1 MSNVS
6 TQIRRDWY
14 YFIRGI
20 ARLAASEKDNP
31 ATTNRQLKMQKYAV
45 NQQLIE
51 TLLAW
56 VNSGEIAIPEIQRP
70 FVWDSS
76 KVRDLMDSLY
86 QGYPIGYVIA
96 WRNPNVR
103 LKDGSLSE
111 GKKIL
116 IDGQQRV
123 TALTAAILGQY
134 VVNKT
139 YERVKIKIAFHPI
152 DERFEVQNPAIL
164 KDKTWLPDIS
174 QAINGDLFEIADQ
187 YFELNPDV
195 DKRQVRNAFSN
206 LMNIPKKQIG
216 IIELAADLDIE
227 TVTEIFIRINSKGV
241 VLSQADF
248 AMSKIASN
256 TEYNG
261 NELRKSIDYFC
272 HLAIAPE
279 FYKHIVDNDKEF
291 ASTEFFRKM
300 QWLKTENEDLYDP
313 DYNDLIRVAF
323 TTQFNRG
330 RLSDL
335 VSLLSGRNFETR
347 TYEDAIAEQSF
358 ATLKTGVNNFI
369 NETNFK
375 RFLMII
381 KSAGFI
387 SPKLIRSQNA
397 INFAYI
403 VYLKLKDLGVNSVS
417 IESYVRRW
425 LVYSILTGRYSGSP
439 ESVFDYDI
447 KQISQKPFDEYLKE
461 KEEGELSDAFW
472 NSSLPQ
478 SLDTS
483 VASSPYFH
491 VFLASQVKSND
502 RGFLSKDVLV
512 GDLIS
517 LRGDIHHLFPKDYLK
532 KNGLDS
538 SKYNQIANYVYMQ
551 SEINIKVG
559 NKPPKDYFEV
569 ITNQIQE
576 NDKQLSGLSTQQE
589 LLENLKMNAVPSEI
603 IQMSID
609 DYNDFLTARRKLMAT
624 KIKEY
629 YHSL

>member
-1 MSNVS
+1 
-6 TQIRRDWY
+6 
-14 YFIRGI
+14 
-20 ARLAASEKDNP
+20 
-31 ATTNRQLKMQKYAV
+31 MQKYAV

-70 FVWDSS
+70 FVWGSS

-86 QGYPIGYVIA
+86 KGYPIGYVIA

-116 IDGQQRV
+116 IDGQQRI

-134 VVNKT
+134 VINKT
-139 YERVKIKIAFHPI
+139 YQRVKIKIAFHPI

-174 QAINGDLFEIADQ
+174 EAINGDLFEIADQ
-187 YFELNPDV
+187 YFELNPDI
-195 DKRQVRNAFSN
+195 DKKQVRNAFSN

-216 IIELAADLDIE
+216 IIELAAELDIE

-261 NELRKSIDYFC
+261 NELRKAIDYFC
-272 HLAIAPE
+272 HLAIAPD

-291 ASTEFFRKM
+291 AKSEFFKKM
-300 QWLKTENEDLYDP
+300 HWLKTENEDLYDP

-347 TYEDAIAEQSF
+347 TYEDEIAENSF
-358 ATLKTGVNNFI
+358 ATLKKGVNNFI

-387 SPKLIRSQNA
+387 SPKLIRSQNTL
-397 INFAYI
+397 NFAYI
-403 VYLKLKDLGVNSVS
+403 VYLKLKDLGVNSVA

-425 LVYSILTGRYSGSP
+425 FVYSILTGRYSGSP
-439 ESVFDYDI
+439 ESAFDFDI

-472 NSSLPQ
+472 NASLPQ

-483 VASSPYFH
+483 VASSPYFN
-491 VFLASQVKSND
+491 VFLASQVKAND
-502 RGFLSKDVLV
+502 KGFLSKDVLV
-512 GDLIS
+512 SDLIS

-532 KNGLDS
+532 KNGLDRR
-538 SKYNQIANYVYMQ
+538 KYNQIANYAYMQ

-559 NKPPKDYFEV
+559 NKPPKEYFGIV
-569 ITNQIQE
+569 KSQMLDSNQ
-576 NDKQLSGLSTQQE
+576 QLSGLSNEQQ
-589 LLENLKMNAVPSEI
+589 LLNNLKMNCVPMEI
-603 IQMSID
+603 QQMSID
-609 DYNDFLTARRKLMAT
+609 DYNDFLVLRRKLMAI

>member
-1 MSNVS
+1 
-6 TQIRRDWY
+6 
-14 YFIRGI
+14 
-20 ARLAASEKDNP
+20 
-31 ATTNRQLKMQKYAV
+31 MQKYSV
-45 NQQLIE
+45 NQHLIE

-70 FVWDSS
+70 FVWYSS

-86 QGYPIGYVIA
+86 QGYPVGYVIA

-111 GKKIL
+111 GKKVL

-134 VVNKT
+134 VINKT

-174 QAINGDLFEIADQ
+174 QAINGDLFEIAEQ

-195 DKRQVRNAFSN
+195 DKKQVRNAFSN
-206 LMNIPKKQIG
+206 LVNIPKKQIG
-216 IIELAADLDIE
+216 LIELAPDLDIE

-261 NELRKSIDYFC
+261 NELRKAIDYFC

-291 ASTEFFRKM
+291 AKTDFFAKM

-323 TTQFNRG
+323 TSQFNRG

-347 TYEDAIAEQSF
+347 TFENEIAENSF
-358 ATLKTGVNNFI
+358 STLRKGVNNFI

-375 RFLMII
+375 RFLMIV

-403 VYLKLKDLGVNSVS
+403 VYLKLKDIGVNAVN
-417 IESYVRRW
+417 IETYVRRW

-439 ESVFDYDI
+439 ESAFDYDI
-447 KQISQKPFDEYLKE
+447 KQISNKPFDEILRE
-461 KEEGELSDAFW
+461 REEAELSDAFW
-472 NSSLPQ
+472 NASLPQ

-491 VFLASQVKSND
+491 VFLASQVKAND

-517 LRGDIHHLFPKDYLK
+517 IRGDIHHLFPKDYLK
-532 KNGLDS
+532 KNGLDR

-559 NKPPKDYFEV
+559 NKPPKDYFEL
-569 ITNQIQE
+569 IKTQMQGNNQQV
-576 NDKQLSGLSTQQE
+576 SGLATEQQ
-589 LLENLKMNAVPSEI
+589 LLDNLKMNCVPTEI
-603 IQMSID
+603 QEMRID
-609 DYNDFLTARRKLMAT
+609 DYNDFLSLRRKMMAQ

-629 YHSL
+629 YQTL

>member
-1 MSNVS
+1 
-6 TQIRRDWY
+6 
-14 YFIRGI
+14 
-20 ARLAASEKDNP
+20 
-31 ATTNRQLKMQKYAV
+31 MQKYSV
-45 NQQLIE
+45 NQHLIE
-51 TLLAW
+51 TILAW

-111 GKKIL
+111 GKKVL
-116 IDGQQRV
+116 IDGQQRI

-134 VVNKT
+134 VINKT
-139 YERVKIKIAFHPI
+139 YQRVKIKIAFNPI
-152 DERFEVQNPAIL
+152 EERFEVQNPAIL
-164 KDKTWLPDIS
+164 KDKTWLHDIS
-174 QAINGDLFEIADQ
+174 EVINGSVLKIVRE
-187 YFELNPDV
+187 YLKLNPDADEELV
-195 DKRQVRNAFSN
+195 EKTITK
-206 LMNIPKKQIG
+206 LINIPKKQIG
-216 IIELAADLDIE
+216 LIELSPDLDIE

-248 AMSKIASN
+248 VMSKIAAD
-256 TEYNG
+256 TENGG
-261 NELRKSIDYFC
+261 NELRKAIDYFC
-272 HLAIAPE
+272 HLTIAPE
-279 FYKHIVDNDKEF
+279 FYKHIVDNDQEF
-291 ASTEFFRKM
+291 AKTEFFQKM

-323 TTQFNRG
+323 TSQFNRG

-347 TYEDAIAEQSF
+347 TFEAEIAQQSF
-358 ATLKTGVNNFI
+358 ATLKKGVLNFC

-387 SPKLIRSQNA
+387 SPELIRSQNA

-403 VYLKLKDLGVNSVS
+403 VYLKLKDLGVNSVA
-417 IESYVRRW
+417 IESYVKRW
-425 LVYSILTGRYSGSP
+425 FVYSVLTGRYSGSP
-439 ESVFDYDI
+439 ESSFDFDI

-461 KEEGELSDAFW
+461 KEDGELSDAFW
-472 NSSLPQ
+472 NASLPQ
-478 SLDTS
+478 SLETS

-491 VFLASQVKSND
+491 VFLASQVKAND

-512 GDLIS
+512 SDLIS
-517 LRGDIHHLFPKDYLK
+517 LRGDIHHLFPKDYLQ
-532 KNGLDS
+532 KNGLDKS
-538 SKYNQIANYVYMQ
+538 RYNQIANYVYMQ

-559 NKPPKDYFEV
+559 NKPPKDYFNLV
-569 ITNQIQE
+569 IS
-576 NDKQLSGLSTQQE
+576 QLEDNNLQVSGISTKEQ
-589 LLENLKMNAVPSEI
+589 LFDNLEMNCVPTEI
-603 IQMSID
+603 LEMKID
-609 DYNDFLTARRKLMAT
+609 DYNEFLTLRRKLMAA
-624 KIKEY
+624 KIKNY

>member
-1 MSNVS
+1 
-6 TQIRRDWY
+6 
-14 YFIRGI
+14 
-20 ARLAASEKDNP
+20 
-31 ATTNRQLKMQKYAV
+31 MQKYAV

-51 TLLAW
+51 TLLAL
-56 VNSGEIAIPEIQRP
+56 VTSGEIAIPEIQRP

-96 WRNPNVR
+96 WRNPSVR

-116 IDGQQRV
+116 IDGQQRI
-123 TALTAAILGQY
+123 TALAAAILGQY
-134 VVNKT
+134 VINKT
-139 YERVKIKIAFHPI
+139 YESIKIKIAFHPI

-174 QAINGDLFEIADQ
+174 EAINGDLFDIADQ
-187 YFELNPDV
+187 YFELNPNA
-195 DKRQVRNAFSN
+195 DKKQVRNAFSN
-206 LMNIPKKQIG
+206 LVNIPKKQIG
-216 IIELAADLDIE
+216 MIELSADLDIE

-248 AMSKIASN
+248 VMSKIASN
-256 TEYNG
+256 TEYDG
-261 NELRKSIDYFC
+261 NELRKAIDYFC
-272 HLAIAPE
+272 HLAVAPE
-279 FYKHIVDNDKEF
+279 FHKHIVDNDKIY
-291 ASTEFFRKM
+291 AKTEFFQKM

-347 TYEDAIAEQSF
+347 TYEASIAESSF
-358 ATLKTGVNNFI
+358 ARLKTGVNNFI

-403 VYLKLKDLGVNSVS
+403 VYLKLKELGVNSVA
-417 IESYVRRW
+417 IENYVRRW
-425 LVYSILTGRYSGSP
+425 LVYSILTSRYSGSP
-439 ESVFDYDI
+439 ESVFDFDV

-472 NSSLPQ
+472 NASLPQ

-491 VFLASQVKSND
+491 VFLAAQVKAND
-502 RGFLSKDVLV
+502 KGFLSKDVLV
-512 GDLIS
+512 GDLIT
-517 LRGDIHHLFPKDYLK
+517 LQGDIHHLFPKDYLK
-532 KNGLDS
+532 KNGLDRG
-538 SKYNQIANYVYMQ
+538 KYNQIANYVYMQ

-569 ITNQIQE
+569 IKLQMLNNNQKVSGIATGE
-576 NDKQLSGLSTQQE
+576 QLLD
-589 LLENLKMNAVPSEI
+589 NLKMNCVPTEI
-603 IQMSID
+603 QQMNID
-609 DYNDFLTARRKLMAT
+609 DYHDFLILRRKLMAT

-629 YHSL
+629 YHLL

>member
-1 MSNVS
+1 
-6 TQIRRDWY
+6 
-14 YFIRGI
+14 
-20 ARLAASEKDNP
+20 
-31 ATTNRQLKMQKYAV
+31 MQKYSV
-45 NQQLIE
+45 NQHLIE
-51 TLLAW
+51 TILAW

-86 QGYPIGYVIA
+86 QGYPVGYVIA

-111 GKKIL
+111 GKKVL

-134 VVNKT
+134 IINKT
-139 YERVKIKIAFHPI
+139 YQQVKIKIAFNPI
-152 DERFEVQNPAIL
+152 EERFEVQNPAIL
-164 KDKTWLPDIS
+164 KDKTWLHDIS
-174 QAINGDLFEIADQ
+174 EAINGDLFEIADN
-187 YFELNPDV
+187 YFELNTDV
-195 DKRQVRNAFSN
+195 DKKHVRNAFSN
-206 LMNIPKKQIG
+206 LINIPKKQIG
-216 IIELAADLDIE
+216 LIELSPDLDIE

-248 AMSKIASN
+248 AMSKIAAD
-256 TEYNG
+256 TENGG
-261 NELRKSIDYFC
+261 NELRKAIDYFC
-272 HLAIAPE
+272 HLAIAPD

-291 ASTEFFRKM
+291 AKTDFFQKM

-313 DYNDLIRVAF
+313 DYNDLIRVTF
-323 TTQFNRG
+323 TSQFNRG

-347 TYEDAIAEQSF
+347 TYEAEIAQQSF
-358 ATLKTGVNNFI
+358 ATLKNGVTNFI

-375 RFLMII
+375 RFLMIV

-403 VYLKLKDLGVNSVS
+403 VYLKLKDLGVSSVD
-417 IESYVRRW
+417 IESYARRW

-439 ESVFDYDI
+439 ESAFDFDI
-447 KQISQKPFDEYLKE
+447 KQIEHKPFNVILNER
-461 KEEGELSDAFW
+461 EEAELSEAFW
-472 NSSLPQ
+472 NASLPQ
-478 SLDTS
+478 SLNTS

-491 VFLASQVKSND
+491 VFLASQVKAND
-502 RGFLSKDVLV
+502 KGFLSKNVLV
-512 GDLIS
+512 SDLIS

-532 KNGLDS
+532 KNGLDR

-559 NKPPKDYFEV
+559 NKPPKDYFDLLKTQM
-569 ITNQIQE
+569 IE
-576 NDKQLSGLSTQQE
+576 NNRQVSGISTEQE
-589 LLENLKMNAVPSEI
+589 LLDNLKVNCVPTELLE
-603 IQMSID
+603 MTID
-609 DYNDFLTARRKLMAT
+609 DYQDFLALRRKLMAN
-624 KIKEY
+624 KMRDY
-629 YHSL
+629 YFGL

>member
-1 MSNVS
+1 
-6 TQIRRDWY
+6 
-14 YFIRGI
+14 
-20 ARLAASEKDNP
+20 
-31 ATTNRQLKMQKYAV
+31 
-45 NQQLIE
+45 
-51 TLLAW
+51 
-56 VNSGEIAIPEIQRP
+56 
-70 FVWDSS
+70 
-76 KVRDLMDSLY
+76 MDSLY

-103 LKDGSLSE
+103 LKDGSMSE

-134 VVNKT
+134 VINKT
-139 YERVKIKIAFHPI
+139 YQRVKIKIAFNPI
-152 DERFEVQNPAIL
+152 TEKFEVQNPAIL
-164 KDKTWLPDIS
+164 KDKTWLHDIS
-174 QAINGDLFEIADQ
+174 EAINGKTDLFEIAEN
-187 YFELNPDV
+187 YFELNPDA
-195 DKRQVRNAFSN
+195 DKKHVRNSFSN
-206 LMNIPKKQIG
+206 LINIPKKQIG
-216 IIELAADLDIE
+216 LIELSHDLDIE

-256 TEYNG
+256 TDYNG
-261 NELRKSIDYFC
+261 NELRKAIDYFC

-279 FYKHIVDNDKEF
+279 FYKHIVDNDKDF
-291 ASTEFFRKM
+291 AKTDYFQKM

-323 TTQFNRG
+323 TSQFNRG

-347 TYEDAIAEQSF
+347 TFEDVIAEQSF
-358 ATLKTGVNNFI
+358 STLKNGVNNFI

-403 VYLKLKDLGVNSVS
+403 VYLKLKELNVNSVS

-439 ESVFDYDI
+439 ESSFDFDI

-472 NSSLPQ
+472 NASLPQ

-491 VFLASQVKSND
+491 VFLASQVKAND

-532 KNGLDS
+532 KHGLDR

-559 NKPPKDYFEV
+559 NKPPKDYFE
-569 ITNQIQE
+569 IIKTQMQE
-576 NDKQLSGLSTQQE
+576 NNRQVSGLATEQE
-589 LLENLKMNAVPSEI
+589 LLENLKMNCVPSEI
-603 IQMSID
+603 MEMTIEN
-609 DYNDFLTARRKLMAT
+609 YNEFLNLRRKQMAL
-624 KIKEY
+624 KIKDY
-629 YHSL
+629 YFGL

>member
-1 MSNVS
+1 
-6 TQIRRDWY
+6 
-14 YFIRGI
+14 
-20 ARLAASEKDNP
+20 
-31 ATTNRQLKMQKYAV
+31 MQKYAV

-56 VNSGEIAIPEIQRP
+56 VKSGEIAIPEIQRP

-152 DERFEVQNPAIL
+152 DERFEVQNPAIV

-174 QAINGDLFEIADQ
+174 HAINGDLFEMADK

-195 DKRQVRNAFSN
+195 DKKQVRNAFSN

-256 TEYNG
+256 TDYNG
-261 NELRKSIDYFC
+261 NELRKAIDYFC
-272 HLAIAPE
+272 HLCIAPE

-291 ASTEFFRKM
+291 STTDFFQKM

-347 TYEDAIAEQSF
+347 TYEDTIAEASF
-358 ATLKTGVNNFI
+358 ANLRTGVNNFI

-403 VYLKLKDLGVNSVS
+403 VYLKLKELGVNSVD

-425 LVYSILTGRYSGSP
+425 LVFSILTGRYSGSP
-439 ESVFDYDI
+439 ESAFDFDI

-472 NSSLPQ
+472 NASLPQ

-491 VFLASQVKSND
+491 VFLASQVKAND

-532 KNGLDS
+532 KNGLDR

-559 NKPPKDYFEV
+559 NKPPKDYFETV
-569 ITNQIQE
+569 KSQMLNDNQQV
-576 NDKQLSGLSTQQE
+576 SGLSNEQQ
-589 LLENLKMNAVPSEI
+589 LLDNLKMNCVPTEI
-603 IQMSID
+603 QQMSID
-609 DYNDFLTARRKLMAT
+609 DYNEFLTLRRKLMAT

>member
-1 MSNVS
+1 
-6 TQIRRDWY
+6 
-14 YFIRGI
+14 
-20 ARLAASEKDNP
+20 
-31 ATTNRQLKMQKYAV
+31 MQKYAV

-86 QGYPIGYVIA
+86 QGFPIGYVIA

-134 VVNKT
+134 VINKT

-174 QAINGDLFEIADQ
+174 QAINGDLFEMADK
-187 YFELNPDV
+187 YFELNPEV
-195 DKRQVRNAFSN
+195 DKKQVRAAFSN

-261 NELRKSIDYFC
+261 NELRKAIDYFC
-272 HLAIAPE
+272 HLCLSPE
-279 FYKHIVDNDKEF
+279 FFKHIVDNDKEF
-291 ASTEFFRKM
+291 AASEFFQKM

-347 TYEDAIAEQSF
+347 TYEDSIAEASF
-358 ATLKTGVNNFI
+358 ATLKVGVLNFI

-375 RFLMII
+375 RFLMIV

-387 SPKLIRSQNA
+387 SPKLIRSQNV

-403 VYLKLKDLGVNSVS
+403 VYLKLKELGVNSVA

-425 LVYSILTGRYSGSP
+425 LVYSILTGRYSSGSP
-439 ESVFDYDI
+439 ESVFDFDI
-447 KQISQKPFDEYLKE
+447 KQISTKPFEQYLNE
-461 KEEGELSDAFW
+461 KEDGELSDAFW
-472 NSSLPQ
+472 NASLPQ

-491 VFLASQVKSND
+491 VFLASQVKAND

-532 KNGLDS
+532 KHGLDR

-559 NKPPKDYFEV
+559 NKPPKDYFEL
-569 ITNQIQE
+569 IASQMQE
-576 NDKQLSGLSTQQE
+576 NNKQVSGLSSQEE
-589 LLENLKMNAVPSEI
+589 LLINLQMNAVPADI
-603 IQMSID
+603 THMSID

-624 KIKEY
+624 KIKDY
-629 YHSL
+629 YLSL